1 MDKLIYTRMNNEI
14 NRRLKNELRDKIL
27 DNMNLDDVPNL
38 DIIIEY
44 LDKLSIAQL
53 LELNDIAEV
62 LDWQLIG
69 RIIGVVG
76 ETYKDKEV

>member
-1 MDKLIYTRMNNEI
+1 MSNLIYTRMNNEI

-62 LDWQLIG
+62 LDWHLIG

>member
-1 MDKLIYTRMNNEI
+1 MNKLIFTRMSNEI

-27 DNMNLDDVPNL
+27 DNMNLDDVPNI
-38 DIIIEY
+38 DIIAEY

-62 LDWQLIG
+62 LDWQLVG
-69 RIIGVVG
+69 RTIGVVG

>member
-27 DNMNLDDVPNL
+27 NNMNLDDVPNL

-69 RIIGVVG
+69 RTIGVVG

>member
-1 MDKLIYTRMNNEI
+1 MNNMTYMRMNNEI
-14 NRRLKNELRDKIL
+14 NRRLKSELRDKIL

-69 RIIGVVG
+69 RTIGVVG

>member
-1 MDKLIYTRMNNEI
+1 MDKLIFTRMNNEI

-53 LELNDIAEV
+53 LEVNDIAEV

-69 RIIGVVG
+69 RTIGVVG

>member
-27 DNMNLDDVPNL
+27 NNMNLDDVPNL

-53 LELNDIAEV
+53 LELNDMAEV

-69 RIIGVVG
+69 RTIGVVG

>member
-1 MDKLIYTRMNNEI
+1 
-14 NRRLKNELRDKIL
+14 
-27 DNMNLDDVPNL
+27 MNLDDVPNL

-69 RIIGVVG
+69 RTIGVVG
-76 ETYKDKEV
+76 KTYKDKEV

>member
-1 MDKLIYTRMNNEI
+1 MDKLIFTRMNNEI
-14 NRRLKNELRDKIL
+14 NGRLRRELRDKIL
-27 DNMNLDDVPNL
+27 DNMNLDDVPNI
-38 DIIIEY
+38 DIIAEY
-44 LDKLSIAQL
+44 LDKLSITQL

>member
-1 MDKLIYTRMNNEI
+1 MNNMIYMRMNNEI
-14 NRRLKNELRDKIL
+14 NRRLRNELRDKIL
-27 DNMNLDDVPNL
+27 NNMNLDDVPNL

-53 LELNDIAEV
+53 LEFYDIAEV

-69 RIIGVVG
+69 RTIGVVG
-76 ETYKDKEV
+76 ETYKDKVV

>member
-1 MDKLIYTRMNNEI
+1 MSNLIYTRMNNEI

-69 RIIGVVG
+69 RTIGVVG

>member
-1 MDKLIYTRMNNEI
+1 MDKLIFTRMNNEI
-14 NRRLKNELRDKIL
+14 NRQLKNELRDKIL
-27 DNMNLDDVPNL
+27 DSMNLDDVPNL

-69 RIIGVVG
+69 RTISVVG

>member
-1 MDKLIYTRMNNEI
+1 MSNLIYTRMNNEI

-27 DNMNLDDVPNL
+27 DSMNLDDVPNL
-38 DIIIEY
+38 DVIIEY

-69 RIIGVVG
+69 RTIGVVG

>member
-27 DNMNLDDVPNL
+27 NNMNLDDVPNL

-69 RIIGVVG
+69 RTIGIVG

>member
-27 DNMNLDDVPNL
+27 NNMNLDDVPNL

-62 LDWQLIG
+62 LDWQLID
-69 RIIGVVG
+69 RTIGVVG

>member
-1 MDKLIYTRMNNEI
+1 MDKSIYTRMNNEI

-27 DNMNLDDVPNL
+27 DNMNLDDIPNL

-69 RIIGVVG
+69 RTIGVVG

>member
-1 MDKLIYTRMNNEI
+1 MNNTTYMRMNNEI
-14 NRRLKNELRDKIL
+14 NRRLKNELRDKIF
-27 DNMNLDDVPNL
+27 DNMNLDDVPNI
-38 DIIIEY
+38 DIIVEY

-76 ETYKDKEV
+76 EPYEDKEW

>member
-69 RIIGVVG
+69 RTIGVVG

>member
-1 MDKLIYTRMNNEI
+1 MNILIYTRMNDEI
-14 NRRLKNELRDKIL
+14 NRQLKNELRDKIL

-53 LELNDIAEV
+53 LELNNIAEV

-69 RIIGVVG
+69 RTIGVVG

>member
-53 LELNDIAEV
+53 LELNNIAEV

-69 RIIGVVG
+69 RTIGVVG

>member
-1 MDKLIYTRMNNEI
+1 MNKLIYTRMNNEI

-27 DNMNLDDVPNL
+27 NNMNLDDVPNL

-69 RIIGVVG
+69 RTIGVVG

>member
-1 MDKLIYTRMNNEI
+1 MNNEI

-69 RIIGVVG
+69 RTIGVVG

>member
-1 MDKLIYTRMNNEI
+1 MNNVIYTRMNNEI

-27 DNMNLDDVPNL
+27 DNMNLDDVPNV
-38 DIIIEY
+38 DIIAEY
-44 LDKLSIAQL
+44 LNKLSIAQL

-69 RIIGVVG
+69 RTIGVVG